1 MYIFQLMDFYS
12 ASGLSL
18 LWICFFETVA
28 ISWFYGAG
36 KFASNI
42 ESMIGYK
49 PSKFWQL
56 CWTLFAPGLMAGVF
70 FYYLATY
77 VPVKYGDYEYPMW
90 AEILGLCISLSS
102 MVCVPAYVVYY
113 ALSRPG
119 TIIEVSN
126 FAPRT
131 MLYFLVLYAS
141 KKMLRVLFF
150 EVLRTLEF
158 SL

>member
-119 TIIEVSN
+119 TIMEVSN
-126 FAPRT
+126 LAP
-131 MLYFLVLYAS
+131 MFYFLVPPKRIQVVILLS
-141 KKMLRVLFF
+141 F
-150 EVLRTLEF
+150 
-158 SL
+158 